1 MNHRIFFYV
10 NVTKTGSDGVLRKAT
25 EIAARSGYQC
35 KVYEDASCM
44 FADCIEED
52 EDEPAC
58 IVTIGGDGTTL
69 RALTN
74 AFPQA
79 ELRLFLLNRSLKQDA
94 IKSVKTA
101 LCVTKKHILRF

>member
-69 RALTN
+69 RGESGDRN
-74 AFPQA
+74 HYSDSWNQPWQNWVFQ
-79 ELRLFLLNRSLKQDA
+79 
-94 IKSVKTA
+94 
-101 LCVTKKHILRF
+101 